1 MIKFIAAA
9 SNVWS
14 KPRLWKKKKKA
25 YGFPGTK
32 KDFICSKIIE
42 YGILGV
48 LIFSP
53 LPAASVYE
61 WSILVI
67 EIAVFTMLGFYILM
81 KHRPILP
88 PGQESVMKKLRFL
101 FAGFFVYLVFQMLPL
116 PVFLVKIISPGTYHF
131 REQFSLGIQQ
141 EKFMS
146 LSLSPFHTF
155 QHGMELFAYVVLGF
169 LVIKTVTERVQI
181 KRIVTVLLAMG
192 FFEAFYGMFELYR
205 DNPRILFYKK
215 EINLNALTGT
225 FVNQNHLTGYLEM
238 IIPVVIGL
246 IIAKMDIILRSK
258 AKLRDKM
265 AVIGEKRFALNFVLG
280 AFVIF
285 MIAGLVLS
293 RSRSAVFS
301 IIVMF
306 LVFSYLSVFYFRGE
320 GASQSS
326 LRKFI
331 QIFFVF
337 IIIFAVYAGIDA
349 TLQRFSK
356 EGLPGGQRPQYWAH
370 TLEMAKDYPVFG
382 TGLGTF
388 ALVYPVYED
397 IGLYGFLRHA
407 HNDYLEYFSELGGIG
422 FAFLAGGVLLMV
434 FLSFVRWKKKKDPW
448 VKGLSMGCFVSLAV
462 IAVHSFSDFN
472 LHIPANMVLF
482 TVIAALCWVLNR
494 K

>member
-1 MIKFIAAA
+1 
-9 SNVWS
+9 
-14 KPRLWKKKKKA
+14 
-25 YGFPGTK
+25 
-32 KDFICSKIIE
+32 
-42 YGILGV
+42 
-48 LIFSP
+48 
-53 LPAASVYE
+53 
-61 WSILVI
+61 
-67 EIAVFTMLGFYILM
+67 
-81 KHRPILP
+81 
-88 PGQESVMKKLRFL
+88 
-101 FAGFFVYLVFQMLPL
+101 
-116 PVFLVKIISPGTYHF
+116 
-131 REQFSLGIQQ
+131 
-141 EKFMS
+141 
-146 LSLSPFHTF
+146 
-155 QHGMELFAYVVLGF
+155 
-169 LVIKTVTERVQI
+169 
-181 KRIVTVLLAMG
+181 
-192 FFEAFYGMFELYR
+192 
-205 DNPRILFYKK
+205 
-215 EINLNALTGT
+215 
-225 FVNQNHLTGYLEM
+225 LTGYLEM

-246 IIAKMDIILRSK
+246 IIAKMDIILRSR